1 MAHLGLEAVQE
12 RIARACHVS
21 GRDPADVD
29 LVVVSKQRSAQEIRA
44 VYDAGQRR
52 FAENRQQALVHRFDE
67 HLPSDIEWHFIGPL
81 QSRKARSVGARC
93 SMLQSLDRMKL
104 ARIWANHAPDVPVLV
119 EFNLASEPQKSGFD
133 PSDADEVLDRLVDLG
148 LDVRGTMAIPPAA
161 HDPVESRPWF
171 AMLRSIHDRWG
182 TRRPG
187 IDVCSM
193 GMSADLE
200 VAIEE
205 GATMVRVGRAIF
217 ADRPPWEPGSRPG
230 SDRQD
235 G

>member
-1 MAHLGLEAVQE
+1 MAHLGLDAVRH
-12 RIARACHVS
+12 RIAEACRGS
-21 GRDPADVD
+21 ARDPGDVE
-29 LVVVSKQRSAQEIRA
+29 LVVVSKHRSADEIRA
-44 VYDAGQRR
+44 VYDEGERT
-52 FAENRQQALVHRFDE
+52 FAENRQQALLRRFDE
-67 HLPSDIEWHFIGPL
+67 DLPVDIDWHFIGPL

-93 SMLQSLDRMKL
+93 AMLQSLDRMKL
-104 ARIWANHAPDVPVLV
+104 ARIWAEHARDVPVLV

-133 PSDADEVLDRLVDLG
+133 PSDADDVLDRLVDLD
-148 LDVRGTMAIPPAA
+148 LDVRGTMAIPPASD
-161 HDPVESRPWF
+161 DPEDARPWF
-171 AMLRSIHDRWG
+171 AMLRSIHDRWAS
-182 TRRPG
+182 RRDG

-205 GATMVRVGRAIF
+205 GATMVRIGRAIF
-217 ADRPPWEPGSRPG
+217 ADRPPLDPGPRPG